1 MNKLGYVHAVECYW
15 VIKRNKCNN
24 MDESQTYY
32 TMKGRLKSLRTC
44 ISFIKYSGK
53 DKTARDDNR
62 PLIDSDG
69 VCG

>member
-1 MNKLGYVHAVECYW
+1 
-15 VIKRNKCNN
+15 

-32 TMKGRLKSLRTC
+32 TMKEGRLKSLRTC

-69 VCG
+69 ECG